1 MTHLNFS
8 DDWHKIL
15 TAYSFGTLTSQEL
28 RQVNQYLNRHPKMQA
43 EAQQIQTALTLWCCC
58 L

>member
-1 MTHLNFS
+1 MAYLNFS
-8 DDWHKIL
+8 DDWQKIL

-28 RQVNQYLNRHPKMQA
+28 RQVNQHLDQHPKLRA

>member
-8 DDWHKIL
+8 DDWQKIL
-15 TAYSFGTLTSQEL
+15 AAYSFGTLTSQEL
-28 RQVNQYLNRHPKMQA
+28 RQVNQYLDRHPKMRA
-43 EAQQIQTALTLWCCC
+43 EAQQIQAALTLWSCC